1 MKQKIAFYENQA
13 LMRQMFTKY
22 QNNVRE
28 QAKYGAMLEP
38 LKFAEWKS
46 ALLEVSGAKGISPY
60 DYTMKDLK
68 EVNQFI
74 MRSSKRQLTRNQT
87 NALHDN
93 LGSGAWADELSSE
106 EAVEVEMFLRERGY
120 YEAAESGNAHQWFA
134 FNGMDLKDL
143 LETLGLASWHMFFNS

>member
-1 MKQKIAFYENQA
+1 
-13 LMRQMFTKY
+13 MFTKY

-46 ALLEVSGAKGISPY
+46 TLLEVSSAKGINPY
-60 DYTMKDLK
+60 DYTMKGLK

-87 NALHDN
+87 NALQNN
-93 LGSGAWADELSSE
+93 LASGAWADELSSD
-106 EAVEVEMFLRERGY
+106 EAVEVEMFLRDRGY
-120 YEAAESGNAHQWFA
+120 YAAVDRGEVSQWFA
-134 FNGMDLKDL
+134 FNGMDLKDF